1 VKTRLDNSWEL
12 PAVADQS
19 QFGSYLSQTPPD
31 NREAVFEALDAIVV
45 PPVIEQQSQMQDIV
59 SKALESARLG
69 QVPVQQA
76 LDDAAQQ
83 VQALLP

>member
-1 VKTRLDNSWEL
+1 
-12 PAVADQS
+12 
-19 QFGSYLSQTPPD
+19 
-31 NREAVFEALDAIVV
+31 
-45 PPVIEQQSQMQDIV
+45 MQDIV